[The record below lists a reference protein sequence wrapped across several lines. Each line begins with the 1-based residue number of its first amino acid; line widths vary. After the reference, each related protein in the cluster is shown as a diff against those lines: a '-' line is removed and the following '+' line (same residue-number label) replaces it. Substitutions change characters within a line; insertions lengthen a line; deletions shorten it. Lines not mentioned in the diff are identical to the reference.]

1 MMSELRT
8 VAVPAAA
15 SPRKLATDE
24 RTEKPT
30 DTALEK
36 APVRGLML
44 STRQRAFECSCKNRS
59 NMH

>member
-1 MMSELRT
+1 MMSEPRT

-24 RTEKPT
+24 RTEKP
-30 DTALEK
+30 LEK

-44 STRQRAFECSCKNRS
+44 PIRQPPFDCSCKN
-59 NMH
+59 

>member
-24 RTEKPT
+24 RTEKP
-30 DTALEK
+30 LEK

-44 STRQRAFECSCKNRS
+44 PIIQRAFEYSCKN
-59 NMH
+59 

>member
-8 VAVPAAA
+8 VAVPTAA

-24 RTEKPT
+24 WTEKPT
-30 DTALEK
+30 DKALEK

-44 STRQRAFECSCKNRS
+44 SIRQCDFECSSKN
-59 NMH
+59 

>member
-1 MMSELRT
+1 MMSEPRT

-24 RTEKPT
+24 RTEKPL
-30 DTALEK
+30 ALEK

-44 STRQRAFECSCKNRS
+44 PIRQRDF
-59 NMH
+59 

>member
-8 VAVPAAA
+8 VVVPAAA

-24 RTEKPT
+24 WTEKPT
-30 DTALEK
+30 EK